1 MAERPERG
9 QGESVP
15 CAGWGRG
22 GGEAEDPASLQP
34 KMTRPEEVGGLCP
47 HRCPR
52 LLGHHAPAAPALHRP
67 WLCPAAL
74 PFMVQA
80 SEGLTMLVSGSAGAT
95 NLSAAGHPSQMPR
108 DVLVDPRVRSP
119 RPGPSSSWGGGCSSL
134 LTILPS
140 AKPPMPVGPRRWEPR
155 LKRPHFQMLYL
166 APGLCVHCFCALG
179 SGPAQ
184 QRGPNLCSV
193 IRRRRE
199 QAERNGRDLRLVA
212 GSASDELCDCA
223 CASDDNDL
231 FHQLKWGSTAGLTG
245 LLGGRQV

>member
-1 MAERPERG
+1 M
-9 QGESVP
+9 P

-34 KMTRPEEVGGLCP
+34 KMTRPEEVGRLCP

-52 LLGHHAPAAPALHRP
+52 RLGHHAPAAPALHRP

-80 SEGLTMLVSGSAGAT
+80 PEGLTMLVSGSAGAT

-119 RPGPSSSWGGGCSSL
+119 RPGASSSWGGGCSSL

-140 AKPPMPVGPRRWEPR
+140 AKPPYASGAPKVGATFEETALPDALSGTRPVCPLFLCPR
-155 LKRPHFQMLYL
+155 LR
-166 APGLCVHCFCALG
+166 A
-179 SGPAQ
+179 GPA
-184 QRGPNLCSV
+184 
-193 IRRRRE
+193 
-199 QAERNGRDLRLVA
+199 ERPKPLF
-212 GSASDELCDCA
+212 SD
-223 CASDDNDL
+223 
-231 FHQLKWGSTAGLTG
+231 
-245 LLGGRQV
+245 